1 VAHSVVRPVAEADR
15 DSNTVTVRTGLPRDF
30 WLTQIEQLDPA
41 VDHARIYGIIARHE
55 FPWDLNQSLSFA
67 LFRTY
72 AVPSIG
78 VLLQQT
84 GEFTER
90 TQKRYDDTT
99 LLLDAMGEHGLDSH
113 EGRAALRR
121 MNQMHAMYDISND
134 DLRYVLATFVVVPIR
149 WLDEHGWRPLTEG
162 EKVASAHYYRDLG
175 RHMGISDLPGT
186 WREFAVLMDDYE
198 AAHFAYDA
206 RAREVADVTLRLMAT
221 FPPNH
226 RAPAPAVIRFS
237 RAYMDEPL
245 LDAFHYPHPTAA
257 ERRTARLAL
266 RARAAWL
273 RRQSPRLS
281 PLYVRDLPNIR
292 SYPRGYDVRDLG
304 TFAPT
309 APGRMSRC
317 PHQPPA

>member
-1 VAHSVVRPVAEADR
+1 M
-15 DSNTVTVRTGLPRDF
+15 RTRWLPRSERSERLEGLPRDF
-30 WLTQIEQLDPA
+30 WLRQIERLDPA
-41 VDHARIYGIIARHE
+41 VDHARIYGIVARHE

-78 VLLQQT
+78 VLLHET

-99 LLLDAMGEHGLDSH
+99 LLLDAMGEHGLDSD

-149 WLDEHGWRPLTEG
+149 WLDAHGWRPLTEP
-162 EKVASAHYYRDLG
+162 ERVASAHYYHDLG
-175 RHMGISDLPGT
+175 RHMGIKELPET
-186 WREFAVLMDDYE
+186 WQEYAVLMDDYE
-198 AAHFAYDA
+198 TEHFAYDA

-226 RAPAPAVIRFS
+226 RAPATAVVRFS

-245 LDAFHYPHPTAA
+245 LDAFRFPHPTTA
-257 ERRTARLAL
+257 ERYAARAAL

-273 RRQSPRLS
+273 RRQPPRLS

-304 TFAPT
+304 TFTPT